1 MLSLTYVMI
10 SMPASGESNG
20 VNGTGV
26 FDEGASPRRV
36 AGGQHPATGRY
47 PATAAQESGSRKG
60 RRKWSV
66 EENRALTEKSIPE
79 KRGYRQRMLRLWPH
93 YLKK

>member
-10 SMPASGESNG
+10 SMSIADMSNG

-26 FDEGASPRRV
+26 FGEGASPGRV
-36 AGGQHPATGRY
+36 AGGQQPALGRY

-60 RRKWSV
+60 RGMRKEW
-66 EENRALTEKSIPE
+66 
-79 KRGYRQRMLRLWPH
+79 
-93 YLKK
+93 